1 VLTSTEQTGFVQESL
16 FDPLFIE
23 GEVMDDHIDLD
34 DIDDIEDI
42 PDIQNVEDIQRKVYI
57 RDFVNPFEFF
67 NEKEFKRRFRF
78 SKNIVRNL
86 LLPRILHGLEKNI
99 LRGLPVDPAIQLLI
113 ALRFYAT
120 GCFQVGV

>member
-1 VLTSTEQTGFVQESL
+1 
-16 FDPLFIE
+16 
-23 GEVMDDHIDLD
+23 MDDHLIDLD

-42 PDIQNVEDIQRKVYI
+42 PDIQKVEDIQRKRYS

-86 LLPRILHGLEKNI
+86 KNGSKNYHK
-99 LRGLPVDPAIQLLI
+99 RVPGE
-113 ALRFYAT
+113 FNS
-120 GCFQVGV
+120 